1 MPHQVPRK
9 RKEKEKRPEKLPD
22 DGQKT
27 SKSNQNVGFWGED
40 SENTSRVSKPRND
53 PSGEKRSLLR
63 GCFCRCLHSLKWVVF
78 LLILPAILNHASLYK
93 EAEYLKPQGELL
105 SVGLED
111 HKMFIGCSG
120 EGEPTVILDAPT
132 GMSSDVWCLVQTR
145 IAKFTRVCSY
155 DRTGLGFS
163 SSYPYQFPKH
173 DDDDDDDTPGPSS
186 SKMASSITKGQE
198 STTERMVDDLH
209 SLLHINYTDTKPP
222 FLLVG
227 SELGAANAMFYAQ
240 MFEKEV
246 SDIVLIDPLVEGIFE
261 IDEAVLEQFWYG
273 HLVPTLQ
280 SLQLSAAIGLT
291 RLGLM
296 FGLVEQPIR
305 GEVISETV
313 QARQKYLM
321 CLPRHIRAAVE
332 EYFWANKSLSQI
344 KTAYKVKPF
353 PQNVSVTVI
362 TGNYYDEELPSQLN
376 KVWAKATQKLVSSIH
391 PSAKHLLINGAD
403 HHMLYRN
410 PNAVVEP
417 IKKLVKHWRQR
428 HSKSSKGG

>member
-1 MPHQVPRK
+1 M
-9 RKEKEKRPEKLPD
+9 
-22 DGQKT
+22 
-27 SKSNQNVGFWGED
+27 
-40 SENTSRVSKPRND
+40 
-53 PSGEKRSLLR
+53 
-63 GCFCRCLHSLKWVVF
+63 KWVVF
-78 LLILPAILNHASLYK
+78 LLVLPAILNHASLYK
-93 EAEYLKPQGELL
+93 EAEYLQPNGELL

-111 HKMFIGCSG
+111 HKMFISCSG

-132 GMSSDVWCLVQTR
+132 GMSSDVWCLVQPR

-163 SSYPYQFPKH
+163 SSYPYQHPPGEEGSP
-173 DDDDDDDTPGPSS
+173 PGPMSS
-186 SKMASSITKGQE
+186 DVASMLTKGPE

-209 SLLHINYTDTKPP
+209 SLLHSNQSYSTSPYI
-222 FLLVG
+222 LVG
-227 SELGAANAMFYAQ
+227 SELGAVNARFYAQ

-246 SDIVLIDPLVEGIFE
+246 SDVVLIDPLVEGIFG
-261 IDEAVLEQFWYG
+261 IDDAILEQFWYS

-296 FGLVEQPIR
+296 LGLVEQPIR
-305 GEVISETV
+305 GEVISEEV

-321 CLPRHIRAAVE
+321 CLPRHMKAAVDE
-332 EYFWANKSLSQI
+332 HFFANKSLSQI
-344 KTAYKVKPF
+344 KTAYTVKPF
-353 PQNVSVTVI
+353 PENVSVTVI

-391 PSAKHLLINGAD
+391 PTAKHLLINGAD

-417 IKKLVKHWRQR
+417 IKKLVRHWRQR
-428 HSKSSKGG
+428 HSKSTKGG